1 MLNGLYR
8 CLSLVLLVVFL
19 PMWPAAPQSMAAS
32 TPLPALGTA
41 ATDVYRSQ
49 DHSSGLNQHVSAR
62 PSSASTSCVL
72 APIALSE
79 YGLAVAADDSTII
92 DMLNG
97 AGTGNFG
104 WLSWTGRQ
112 DVQTLTT
119 SLTPPGDSS
128 TYINPDDSQDHVVS
142 PGNWVRGTT
151 GVSNSSMVRSALD
164 RLLKVDSIVPVWNNT
179 AGTGS
184 TLRYQIVRFARIRLM
199 DYELPKH
206 NRISARFLGWETCS
220 NTIPTATAQP
230 TATTSPTATATATAT
245 PTATATTTDTIVP
258 TITATPGLPRDTPQ
272 PTYTATPL
280 PTSTP
285 TPTDT
290 PLPTSTPVPTDTPLP
305 TSTPTLTPTVVP
317 INQRPVVAAGLD
329 QRIDG
334 LASTVV
340 LSGTVQD
347 DGLPGGPVSSTWSV
361 ISGPGVVTF
370 GNIHAPTTT
379 ASFSLPGVYA
389 LRLTAT
395 DGELEGS
402 DETLV
407 AFLPANQPPS
417 VDLGPDQAIPSRLTI
432 LPLLSEVRDDGQ
444 PITQTLSY
452 HWEQVNGPGSIQ
464 WGTPA
469 QAATTAEFSLPGIYT
484 LRLTADDGTLTGSD
498 DVQITVLGA
507 QPTREPTPTTT
518 PTFVPSPTVA
528 ATALPTPTP
537 TLLVTS
543 SPTALS
549 GTSFPIRT
557 PLPTPTPFRTATPT
571 RTPTVSPT
579 PSPTRT
585 ATLTPTA
592 TPTSTPRPTPA
603 PTDIGP
609 NPPQAAWTVPGDS
622 SNVLVWDNN
631 LASLLEGAHVVAAS
645 SEQTTAPATNA
656 LDDQTGTVW
665 TTSSGQA
672 ADQSLTIELPHGDQH
687 TFDRI
692 RLVNESSA
700 RGIKQFEL
708 RISSTTHTPEAFT
721 TVLTGTALNTFQ
733 VQEFVLPQPASA
745 RYVQFIARTNYGD
758 TCCMSLRSLEV
769 IDGQRAGV
777 PSLTGVSSSATAG
790 SRPELLLDTS
800 DTTVWS
806 SASGQVSNQFV
817 VFRVAASTEALIDRV
832 VIHPGPVS
840 ADAIKDVE
848 ILVSTTTD
856 APTAFRS
863 VLNTTVQN
871 TDQAQT
877 FAFPGGPIRARY
889 LMLLAKNN
897 HGSRNA
903 LRLATL
909 QALTTP
915 SEGNVI
921 SLPAAPEVSLNQSP
935 AQLSNGAVLVASS
948 SAVDSATSPAAML
961 DYLAGPAWRT
971 TSRTDQY
978 AVIQLAGDAPVFL
991 TGVQVAPRLD
1001 STSSESVQ
1009 DFEVWLS
1016 TTTAENAAFTKVL
1029 DGTVVNDRTVQTFLF
1044 PNGSALARYVK
1055 YVPRSNY
1062 GHATTIATGAF
1073 DVLAPGLGG
1082 VVSMSSQASAQY
1094 RPELALDNNPSSEW
1108 RTSSGAVSEQSLLVC
1123 LADNAIHPLYGV
1135 RIDPVNNSGPRTF
1148 SVRVSTTTTDAAAFT
1163 TVYTGTV
1170 TSNDAVQEFRFSQL
1184 VDARLVQFIWH
1195 TGAGTGF
1202 IGVQEVAALAIPT
1215 TGATLLDVSSQRSTT
1230 DSPLQ
1235 ALDVDAQNG
1244 QWITAD
1250 GQTSDQAVTVALPRH
1265 GPWIIDQVALQ
1276 PDAVSADSEAP
1287 REVQVQ
1293 VSTTTWDDAA
1303 FTTVLAGT
1311 MRNDTTE
1318 QHWFFPP
1325 TPARY
1330 VRLRITNNY
1339 GGPQIVLRGFRVF
1352 SPEIGSVQA
1361 QFVDRSLEASAYQW
1375 NFGDGTTSTDRDPLH
1390 TFATPG
1396 VYTVT
1401 LTVTNAGSVDH
1412 QRRRYLAFAAPQP
1425 SFTSTPEAPAEGQAT
1440 QFRDTSTDVLGAIAY
1455 RGWAWGDGN
1464 ETTSNLPT
1472 PSYSYRDN
1480 STPTVTLTVA
1490 NARGITAQVSET
1502 LAISNAP
1509 PTVNAGRD
1517 QTVPWGEPWDVASSV
1532 SDPGSADRS
1541 TLRCQWDFGD
1551 GTTSSAVSACNSASA
1566 AVPHSYPQPGRY
1578 TATLTVT
1585 DKDGGVAS
1593 DTVVVTVTPRPTTLL
1608 YTGDRQATAG
1618 QPIRLQAKLRDTLAW
1633 QHIAGTE
1640 IHFTVG
1646 GQTVSAVTDAEG
1658 RAEIVLDAPSGIT
1671 RIGAAFAGTERYLP
1685 SDIDVPASC
1694 GSQRSPIDVAVVLDR
1709 SNSMAGQRIRDAR
1722 TGAKVVAEALDL
1734 TTDQVAVISFADTP
1748 QLNAPLSHETAGLL
1762 AAIDRIDLD
1771 GGTAI
1776 HVGVT
1781 GAIDELHG
1789 PRRTPNA
1796 GKVIIVL
1803 SDGQSDLTAAQAAA
1817 AEAKAAGIRIIALAV
1832 GSDNPVMRA
1841 IASSPSDYYLA
1852 PTSAQ
1857 IATLAL
1863 AIMDTLCDT
1872 RPTPTPTH
1880 TPAPTTPTP
1889 TSVSTATPAPT
1900 TTPTATP
1907 TPVPQPTQLA
1917 VPGWIA
1923 SPVNG
1928 TTISGSVP
1936 ITLTQN
1942 INLAQGTLDYWPV
1955 SDPNRVTTVA
1965 TIGDRAG
1972 GSTLA
1977 TLDTTQLANGSYI
1990 IRLRGI
1996 ADDGRTLFSGIQVT
2010 VGGEYKPGRVQF
2022 SVTDLTVPVAGL
2034 PLAIGRTYDSLERDR
2049 VGDFGYGWS
2058 LSVGHPRLEVDR
2070 AYNVTLTQAND
2081 ERVTFY
2087 FTPRSYGGVF
2097 GYLLAPAYT
2106 PEVGVYGSL
2115 TANGCPLLASSG
2127 GKYLCFLATAEYQPT
2142 TYTYTDPYG
2151 RAYVMGADGTLKTI
2165 KDLNNNTLTF
2175 SQDGITSA
2183 HDARSVSFVRDVD
2196 HARRITAVQ
2205 VKDAR
2210 GEIVQEYS
2218 YAYSPAGDLEQVT
2231 LPTPEADQERPA
2243 IRYEYDP
2250 VHAHLYRGTKA
2261 PLGYVM
2267 ETNTYYS
2274 SPADPAEL
2282 NGRLKAVTHHV
2293 DATTTYT
2300 TSYAYNLPAQTV
2312 TITNPDGGQIVNQYL
2327 GQTVPQGNLIGTDIK
2342 LASQT
2347 IDVGVI
2353 EGHVQRRTTRYTYD
2367 SRLNLVAVGL
2377 PDPQTGAAAPISNNP
2392 ATCAPRNLCY
2402 AYDASGNQIK
2412 ITNPLGEITR
2422 FQYNAYGRPTSMT
2435 DPLGQVTTFAY
2446 DARGN
2451 FLDLR
2456 DTLGVMGGYSNYDRH
2471 GTPQTRYLGADPAR
2485 ATQYTYDQYGNVER
2499 EVDPLGYVT
2508 YYADYDT
2515 FGKVGLITQPSGTG
2529 IDRVVDLDYDDLG
2542 RVVQST
2548 LSEGDGGDTQVRVAY
2563 AYDLNG
2569 NQTLMRDETTGWSSS
2584 YTYYYNNQVKSVTQP
2599 DGSTV
2604 AYTYDWRGNPLTETD
2619 QAGHITRYTYDLAG
2633 NVTSVTTADGTPQ
2646 SATTRYEYDLAGRQI
2661 KNIDAAGQVTQR
2673 QYDAADRLR
2682 FLIEPGNE
2690 TERSTEYRYDAAG
2703 RLDTLVDETG
2713 IQTKYTYDARRFLT
2727 DVTYAYG
2734 TTDAQSEQHEHDG
2747 LGHITKNVDRKG
2759 NATRYQYDDFGRL
2772 IAVIN
2777 PMLETTHYEL
2787 DRFGNVLTIT
2797 DAKRQETQFRY
2808 DAFGRVV
2815 EKQWPD
2821 QSQEDYN
2828 YAVQPGDTRATTFV
2842 KVSHT
2847 LADGNVNT
2855 SFIGAHGQVAKVDYF
2870 DGQTVSYNYTPTGQ
2884 PQAVHEQTGTTCY
2897 RYDAQDRVIETK
2909 RVDLG
2914 ADGTCDQAASHQ
2926 SISYTYDSLG
2936 NRATMTTMV
2945 GTARTT
2951 INYMY
2956 DALGRLCSLST
2967 GASRTPCG
2975 VTNSNTYAYRYD
2987 DAARQQSL
2995 TYPNG
3000 IIATT
3005 TYDPLG
3011 QAQSVTQTRNG
3022 QLLAAY
3028 TYTVDATGNR
3038 VRLSEADGSVTTWEY
3053 DATQR
3058 LLHEQRNAGGTHP
3071 SANRSWDIRY
3081 EYDATGNRT
3090 KMIEAVGSS
3099 SAITTYTYTPNKL
3112 DQLDTVTLPDDTQL
3126 TYRYDRRGNLTSDGS
3141 TTYVYDAKDQLTG
3154 IIGPNGQTA
3163 TYRYNADGRR
3173 IQQTT
3178 GGITRNYLWDEAG
3191 YGNVVAEFDE
3201 MNALQTSY
3209 IVDEVHVLG
3218 QNRSGTTSYL
3228 LHDDQGSTREL
3239 VNTDGTTQQYVY
3251 DAFGTLRAG
3260 PQTPQTAYLYAGQ
3273 QFDADSGLYY
3283 LRARFYQP
3291 GSGRFLTRDT
3301 FSPPLNETSEI
3312 NRYSYVANNPINAI
3326 DPSGYSAIVQYSQV
3340 NDTAEEQSKQH
3351 NLYVNGV
3358 GFSKGA
3364 DRWGLASASM
3374 TSAVLDQVIV
3384 STIGEIL
3391 LKEIP
3396 TRMGIKPRNLPKSYF
3411 RFGLG
3416 TVLHLKTN
3424 TQTKAFSLN
3433 GPDWNPLS
3441 SKLKLGGGIGVPALQ
3456 EGIKSMAGMS
3466 LVFLTSDLIPSDG
3479 LFDGETE
3486 HHAEILIARWAIKNY
3501 QGPPTPHRVLDI
3513 ATSQRACRP
3522 DGPRPRG
3529 DASCRVVLPTLWARY
3544 PLLFETT
3551 VFPTLLQSWY

>member
-1 MLNGLYR
+1 
-8 CLSLVLLVVFL
+8 
-19 PMWPAAPQSMAAS
+19 MAAS
-32 TPLPALGTA
+32 KTIPALATA
-41 ATDVYRSQ
+41 ATDVYRNQS
-49 DHSSGLNQHVSAR
+49 HSLGLNHQVSAR
-62 PSSASTSCVL
+62 PSTASTSCAL
-72 APIALSE
+72 APMALSK
-79 YGLAVAADDSTII
+79 YGLDVTTEDSTII

-112 DVQTLTT
+112 DIQTLAT
-119 SLTPPGDSS
+119 SLTPPGDSN
-128 TYINPDDSQDHVVS
+128 TYINPNDSQDHVVS
-142 PGNWVRGTT
+142 PGDWVRGTT
-151 GVSNSSMVRSALD
+151 GVSNSSMVRDALD
-164 RLLKVDSIVPVWNNT
+164 RLLMVDSIVPVWDNA

-199 DYELPKH
+199 GYELPKH
-206 NRISARFLGWETCS
+206 NRISARFLGWETCAG
-220 NTIPTATAQP
+220 TMPTTTATP
-230 TATTSPTATATATAT
+230 SATATAT

-258 TITATPGLPRDTPQ
+258 TITATPSLPTDTPQ
-272 PTYTATPL
+272 PTSTATPL

-285 TPTDT
+285 APTTT
-290 PLPTSTPVPTDTPLP
+290 PLPTSTPA
-305 TSTPTLTPTVVP
+305 STPTPMP
-317 INQRPVVAAGLD
+317 INQRPVVAASPD
-329 QRIDG
+329 QQIDD
-334 LASTVV
+334 LATTAI

-347 DGLPGGPVSSTWSV
+347 DGLPFGSLGSTWSMV
-361 ISGPGVVTF
+361 SGPGQVTF
-370 GNIHAPTTT
+370 GDPHDPTTT
-379 ASFSLPGVYA
+379 ANFSLPGVYA

-432 LPLLSEVRDDGQ
+432 LPLLGDVRDDGQ

-452 HWEQVNGPGSIQ
+452 RWEQINGPGTIQ
-464 WGTPA
+464 WGTPD
-469 QAATTAEFSLPGIYT
+469 QAATTAEFSLPGSYT
-484 LRLTADDGTLTGSD
+484 LRLAADDGTLTGSD

-507 QPTREPTPTTT
+507 QPTREPAPTTT
-518 PTFVPSPTVA
+518 PTLVPSPTI
-528 ATALPTPTP
+528 TAIAPPTPTP
-537 TLLVTS
+537 TQTVTL
-543 SPTALS
+543 SPTAPS
-549 GTSFPIRT
+549 GTSLPIRT

-585 ATLTPTA
+585 ATPTPTA
-592 TPTSTPRPTPA
+592 TPTNTPRPTPS
-603 PTDIGP
+603 PTDVGP

-622 SNVLVWDNN
+622 RNVLVWDNN
-631 LASLLEGAHVVAAS
+631 LASLLEGARVVAAS
-645 SEQTTAPATNA
+645 SEQATAPVTNA
-656 LDDQTGTVW
+656 LDDQTGTAW

-672 ADQSLTIELPHGDQH
+672 ADQSLTIQIPHDEQQ

-708 RISSTTHTPEAFT
+708 RVSTTTNAPEAFT
-721 TVLTGTALNTFQ
+721 TVLTGIALNTFQ
-733 VQEFVLPQPASA
+733 VQEFVLVQPASA

-758 TCCMSLRSLEV
+758 TCCISLRSLEV
-769 IDGQRAGV
+769 IGGQRAGV
-777 PSLTGVSSSATAG
+777 PSLTGVSSNATAG

-800 DTTVWS
+800 DRTVWS
-806 SASGQVSNQFV
+806 SASGLVSNQFV
-817 VFRVAASTEALIDRV
+817 VFRVADPMEALIDRV
-832 VIHPGPVS
+832 MIHPGPVS
-840 ADAIKDVE
+840 ADAINDVE

-856 APTAFRS
+856 APSAFRS
-863 VLNTTVQN
+863 VLHATVQN

-877 FAFPGGPIRARY
+877 FAFPGGPVRARY

-897 HGSRNA
+897 HSSRTA

-909 QALTTP
+909 QALTVG
-915 SEGNVI
+915 SAGNVI

-935 AQLSNGAVLVASS
+935 AQLSNGAVVVAVS
-948 SAVDSATSPAAML
+948 SAVDSASSPAAML

-978 AVIQLAGDAPVFL
+978 AVIQLAAHAPVSL

-1009 DFEVWLS
+1009 DFEIWLS
-1016 TTTAENAAFTKVL
+1016 TTTSEDAAFTRVL
-1029 DGTVVNDRTVQTFLF
+1029 DGTVANDRTVQTFLF
-1044 PNGSALARYVK
+1044 PNGPAMARYIK

-1073 DVLAPGLGG
+1073 DVIAPVLGG
-1082 VVSMSSQASAQY
+1082 IVSVSSQASAQY
-1094 RPELALDNNPSSEW
+1094 RPELALDGNPSSEW
-1108 RTSSGAVSEQSLLVC
+1108 RTSSGAVSEQSLLIR
-1123 LADNAIHPLYGV
+1123 LADNATHPLYGV
-1135 RIDPVNNSGPRTF
+1135 RIDPVANSGPRTF

-1170 TSNDAVQEFRFSQL
+1170 TSNDAAQVFHFPQL

-1195 TGAGTGF
+1195 TGASTGF

-1215 TGATLLDVSSQRSTT
+1215 TGATLLDLSSQRSATE
-1230 DSPLQ
+1230 SPLQ
-1235 ALDVDAQNG
+1235 ALDVDAENG

-1250 GQTSDQAVTVALPRH
+1250 GQTTDQAFTVALPRH
-1265 GPWIIDQVALQ
+1265 GPWIIDHVALQ

-1287 REVQVQ
+1287 RDVQVQ

-1311 MRNDTTE
+1311 LRNDTTE

-1325 TPARY
+1325 IPARY
-1330 VRLRITNNY
+1330 VRLLITNNY
-1339 GGPQIVLRGFRVF
+1339 GGRQIVLRGFRVY

-1375 NFGDGTTSTDRDPLH
+1375 DFGDGTTSTQRDPQH
-1390 TFATPG
+1390 TFAAPG

-1401 LTVTNAGSVDH
+1401 LTVNNAGIVDR
-1412 QRRRYLAFAAPQP
+1412 QSRRYIAFAAPQP
-1425 SFTSTPEAPAEGQAT
+1425 SFTSTPEVPAEGQAT
-1440 QFRDTSTDVLGAIAY
+1440 QFRDTSTDVLGSIVY
-1455 RGWAWGDGN
+1455 RGWTWGDGN
-1464 ETTSNLPT
+1464 QTMSNLPM
-1472 PSYSYRDN
+1472 PSYTYRDN
-1480 STPTVTLTVA
+1480 GTPTVTLTVV
-1490 NARGITAQVSET
+1490 NARGITAQVSHT
-1502 LAISNAP
+1502 LTISNAP

-1517 QTVPWGEPWDVASSV
+1517 LTVPWGQPWVIAPSV

-1541 TLRCQWDFGD
+1541 SLSCRWDFDD
-1551 GTTSSAVSACNSASA
+1551 GTTSSPITPCNSGSA

-1585 DKDGGVAS
+1585 DKDGGTAADS
-1593 DTVVVTVTPRPTTLL
+1593 VVVTVSPRPTTLL
-1608 YTGDRQATAG
+1608 YTGDRQANAG
-1618 QPIRLQAKLRDTLAW
+1618 EPIRLQAKLRDTLAW
-1633 QHIAGTE
+1633 QPIAGAT
-1640 IHFTVG
+1640 IHFTLG
-1646 GQTVSAVTDAEG
+1646 GQMVSAVTDAEG
-1658 RAEIVLDAPSGIT
+1658 GTEVVLDAPGGIT
-1671 RIGAAFAGTERYLP
+1671 RIGAVFAGNDRYLA
-1685 SDIDVPASC
+1685 SDIDVPAIC

-1722 TGAKVVAEALDL
+1722 TGAKVVAEALEL
-1734 TTDQVAVISFADTP
+1734 TIDQLAVISFADTP
-1748 QLNAPLSHETAGLL
+1748 QLNAPLSHDTAGLL
-1762 AAIDRIDLD
+1762 AAIDRIELD

-1796 GKVIIVL
+1796 GRVIIVL

-1832 GSDNPVMRA
+1832 GNDNPVMRA

-1852 PTSAQ
+1852 PSSEQ

-1863 AIMDTLCDT
+1863 TIMDTLCDT
-1872 RPTPTPTH
+1872 RPTPTPTN
-1880 TPAPTTPTP
+1880 TPVPTMTPTP
-1889 TSVSTATPAPT
+1889 SNVATATPAPT

-1928 TTISGSVP
+1928 ATVSGSVP
-1936 ITLTQN
+1936 IRLTQS
-1942 INLAQGTLDYWPV
+1942 IDLVQGTLDYWPI
-1955 SDPNRVTTVA
+1955 SDPSRVTTLA
-1965 TIGDRAG
+1965 TTGAHEG

-1990 IRLRGI
+1990 IRLRGT

-2010 VGGEYKPGRVQF
+2010 VGGEYKPGQVQF
-2022 SVTDLTVPVAGL
+2022 SVTDITVPVAGL

-2049 VGDFGYGWS
+2049 AGDFGYGWS
-2058 LSVGHPRLEVDR
+2058 LSVGHPRLEIDR
-2070 AYNVTLTQAND
+2070 AYNVTLTQANGK
-2081 ERVTFY
+2081 RVTFY

-2106 PEVGVYGSL
+2106 PEAGVYGSL

-2127 GKYLCFLATAEYQPT
+2127 GKYLCFLATAAYQPT

-2151 RAYVMGADGTLKTI
+2151 RIYIMGADGTLKTI

-2175 SQDGITSA
+2175 SQNGITSA

-2205 VKDAR
+2205 IKDAR
-2210 GEIVQEYS
+2210 GEIVQEYT
-2218 YAYSPAGDLEQVT
+2218 YAYSSAGDLERVT
-2231 LPTPEADQERPA
+2231 FPTPEATQDRPA
-2243 IRYEYDP
+2243 IQYEYDP

-2274 SPADPAEL
+2274 SPTDPVEL

-2293 DATTTYT
+2293 DATTTHT
-2300 TSYAYNLPAQTV
+2300 TSYAYNLGTQTV
-2312 TITNPDGGQIVNQYL
+2312 TITNPDGGQVVNQYL
-2327 GQTVPQGNLIGTDIK
+2327 GQTVPQGNLSGTAIK

-2353 EGHVQRRTTRYTYD
+2353 DGLVQRRTTRYTYD

-2402 AYDASGNQIK
+2402 AYDASGNQIT

-2422 FQYNAYGRPTSMT
+2422 FQYNTYGRPISMT

-2471 GTPQTRYLGADPAR
+2471 GAPQTRYLGADAAR
-2485 ATQYTYDQYGNVER
+2485 ATHYTYDQYGNVER

-2508 YYADYDT
+2508 YYTDYDT
-2515 FGKVGLITQPSGTG
+2515 FGKVGRITQPSGTG
-2529 IDRVVDLDYDDLG
+2529 IDRVVNLDYDDLG

-2548 LSEGDGGDTQVRVAY
+2548 MSEGDGGDTQVRVTY

-2584 YTYYYNNQVKSVTQP
+2584 YTYYYNNEVKSVTQP
-2599 DGSTV
+2599 DGSTIV
-2604 AYTYDWRGNPLTETD
+2604 YTYDWRGNPVTETD

-2633 NVTSVTTADGTPQ
+2633 NVTSVTTADGTPEA
-2646 SATTRYEYDLAGRQI
+2646 ATTRYEYDLAGRQI
-2661 KNIDAAGQVTQR
+2661 KDFDAAGQVTQR

-2682 FLIEPGNE
+2682 FLIDPVHGMEHP
-2690 TERSTEYRYDAAG
+2690 TEYRYDAAG
-2703 RLDTLVDETG
+2703 RLDILVDETG
-2713 IQTKYTYDARRFLT
+2713 IPTKYTYDARRFLT

-2734 TTDAQSEQHEHDG
+2734 TADARSEQHEHDG
-2747 LGHITKNVDRKG
+2747 LGHITKKVDRKG
-2759 NATRYQYDDFGRL
+2759 NATRYQYDDLGRL

-2777 PMLETTHYEL
+2777 PMLEATHYDL

-2797 DAKRQETQFRY
+2797 DAKQQETQFRY
-2808 DAFGRVV
+2808 DALGRIT

-2821 QSQEDYN
+2821 QSQEHYT
-2828 YAVQPGDTRATTFV
+2828 YAVQQGDTRATTFV

-2847 LADGNVNT
+2847 LADGNINT

-2870 DGQTVSYNYTPTGQ
+2870 DGQTVSYDYTATGR
-2884 PQAVHEQTGTTCY
+2884 PQAVYERTGTTCY
-2897 RYDAQDRVIETK
+2897 RYDAQDRVIETR

-2914 ADGTCDQAASHQ
+2914 ANGTCDQASSQ
-2926 SISYTYDSLG
+2926 PSISYTYDSLG

-2945 GTARTT
+2945 GAARTT
-2951 INYMY
+2951 TSYMY

-2967 GASRTPCG
+2967 GASPTPCG

-2987 DAARQQSL
+2987 DAARQQIL

-3011 QAQSVTQTRNG
+3011 HAQNVTQTRNG
-3022 QLLAAY
+3022 QVLSSY
-3028 TYTVDATGNR
+3028 TYTVDAMGNR
-3038 VRLSEADGSVTTWEY
+3038 VRLAEADGSVTTWEY
-3053 DATQR
+3053 DAAQR
-3058 LLHEQRNAGGTHP
+3058 LLHEQRNAGGTDP
-3071 SANRSWDIRY
+3071 AVNRTWDIRY

-3099 SAITTYTYTPNKL
+3099 NAVTTYTYAPNKL
-3112 DQLDTVTLPDDTQL
+3112 DQIDTVTLPDGTQV
-3126 TYRYDRRGNLTSDGS
+3126 TYRYDERGNLTSDGS
-3141 TTYVYDAKDQLTG
+3141 ATYVYDAKDQLTG
-3154 IIGPNGQTA
+3154 IISPNGRTA

-3173 IQQTT
+3173 IQQSIA
-3178 GGITRNYLWDEAG
+3178 GITRNYLWDEAG

-3201 MNALQTSY
+3201 TNALQTNY
-3209 IVDEVHVLG
+3209 ILDEVHVLG
-3218 QNRSGTTSYL
+3218 QSHNGTMSYL
-3228 LHDDQGSTREL
+3228 LHDDRGNTREL
-3239 VNTDGTTQQYVY
+3239 VNTSGTTEQYLY
-3251 DAFGTLRAG
+3251 DAFGNLRAG

-3291 GSGRFLTRDT
+3291 GSGRFLSRDT
-3301 FSPPLNETSEI
+3301 FSPPLNEPSEL

-3326 DPSGYSAIVQYSQV
+3326 DPSGYSAIVQYTQV
-3340 NDTAEEQSKQH
+3340 NDTSEEQSKKH
-3351 NLYVNGV
+3351 TAYVNGV
-3358 GFSKGA
+3358 GFSSGA

-3374 TSAVLDQVIV
+3374 SSAVLDQIIV
-3384 STIGEIL
+3384 STVGEIL
-3391 LKEIP
+3391 LKDIP
-3396 TRMGIKPRNLPKSYF
+3396 TRMGINPKNLPKRYY

-3456 EGIKSMAGMS
+3456 EGIKSLAGVN
-3466 LVFLTSDLIPSDG
+3466 LVFLTPELTPSDG
-3479 LFDGETE
+3479 LFDRETE

-3513 ATSQRACRP
+3513 ATSQRACTP
-3522 DGPRPRG
+3522 KGPPPRG
-3529 DASCRVVLPTLWARY
+3529 DASCQVVLPTLWARY